1 MNNNKLLKINELIKQ
16 EKIQEAQIEV
26 SKLGVEYHKDL
37 EYLYIR
43 GILFYESKLYYAAVD
58 TLLVAMEFGK
68 SEKIYELLSK
78 IYHKLGNKDLSNKIL
93 DINLRSATVDMLKNE
108 LSGIYRK

>member
-1 MNNNKLLKINELIKQ
+1 MNDTKLLRINELIKQ

-26 SKLGVEYHKDL
+26 SKLGIEYHKDL

-43 GILFYESKLYYAAVD
+43 GMLFYKSKLFYAAID
-58 TLLVAMEFGK
+58 SLLIALEFGQSNK
-68 SEKIYELLSK
+68 TYELLSK
-78 IYHKLGNKDLSNKIL
+78 IYYKLGNKDLSNKIM
-93 DINLRSATVDMLKNE
+93 DTNLRSTTVNMLKNE